1 MARRCLTSEG
11 HEITAKKLVDMMTR
25 DAAKIAGLD
34 DKLGSLAKGRPAD
47 LVVFERRLEDPWE
60 NVVQAEP
67 GWVELVM
74 IGGDLTYGRADW
86 ITGLGE
92 SVDDARLEPLF
103 AWGKPMLLDT
113 SYMVNP
119 DGEEPPTL
127 AQLCAVLIDAYPQVG
142 PVFA

>member
-1 MARRCLTSEG
+1 MARRCLRSEG

-60 NVVQAEP
+60 NVIQAEP